1 MKSMRP
7 PFGSHL
13 FTIRNKVAKV
23 MFSHLSVI
31 LFTGGGLPQCM
42 LGYAPQEQTP
52 PTDQGTL
59 LGADPPRTRHT
70 PQEQTPHPGSR
81 PPLDQAPPGPG
92 TPGTR
97 HPLPLADGYCC
108 GRYVSYWNAFLL
120 TTYFYMAPLPP
131 LPDPLLPEPGMDP
144 GFLTL
149 IPEGSASI
157 LSGQFFPKKETA
169 QNQNEVSQYPFHWL
183 INYSAI
189 PHPVITCSVEKP

>member
-31 LFTGGGLPQCM
+31 LFTGGSASVHAGIRPPGADTLPHR
-42 LGYAPQEQTP
+42 P
-52 PTDQGTL
+52 GTL

-81 PPLDQAPPGPG
+81 PPWDQAPPGPG

-97 HPLPLADGYCC
+97 HPLLLADGYCC

-120 TTYFYMAPLPP
+120 TTYFYMAPLP
-131 LPDPLLPEPGMDP
+131 LKVAE
-144 GFLTL
+144 
-149 IPEGSASI
+149 
-157 LSGQFFPKKETA
+157 FPKLA
-169 QNQNEVSQYPFHWL
+169 
-183 INYSAI
+183 
-189 PHPVITCSVEKP
+189 